1 MNTLLEHA
9 TTTATHTH
17 VAFPHKWYHI
27 GNESPTICRDLTK
40 PLPHTHT
47 TSYKHTPTP
56 LPHYS
61 THVVLGE
68 ELLGEGSTHA
78 HSALHRGGTEV
89 SLAHLSAGRGL
100 VQVGFHCTHT
110 HTRG

>member
-9 TTTATHTH
+9 TTT
-17 VAFPHKWYHI
+17 VAFLHKWYHI
-27 GNESPTICRDLTK
+27 GNQSPTTTCRDLTK
-40 PLPHTHT
+40 PLPHT

-110 HTRG
+110 HEGRVG